1 MIAKNGDYG
10 RFVKLKY
17 FGLLWQVF
25 ILGRFKDGVLFDLF
39 SAAISSAEAASSTAP
54 AGGSSLI
61 RPEARASL
69 SSLASIRLHEGS
81 AATNNKTDRENQKQR
96 ISRATCR
103 LTQKQHSAS
112 AVKAAGRTLA
122 AGRKRPSATAACL
135 IRRAAL
141 LHRQLSPRMV
151 AISIRNL
158 SKRFGGHT
166 VLDRVNLEIGQ
177 GEMFFL
183 LGPSGCGKTTLL
195 RHVAG
200 LVLQDS
206 GELFFDGQD
215 VSSLPPHR
223 RHTALMFQ
231 SYALWPHLNVAQNIA
246 FGLEEQGVARAEIR
260 KRVAAALERI
270 QMGAYAERS
279 IAQLSGGQQ
288 QRVALARALIVEPR
302 CLLLDEP
309 LSNLDTRLRQEL
321 RQEIRSLCKQSG
333 VTAIYVTHDQD
344 EALSMA
350 DRLAVMDQG
359 CIIQT
364 G

>member
-1 MIAKNGDYG
+1 
-10 RFVKLKY
+10 
-17 FGLLWQVF
+17 
-25 ILGRFKDGVLFDLF
+25 
-39 SAAISSAEAASSTAP
+39 
-54 AGGSSLI
+54 
-61 RPEARASL
+61 
-69 SSLASIRLHEGS
+69 
-81 AATNNKTDRENQKQR
+81 
-96 ISRATCR
+96 
-103 LTQKQHSAS
+103 
-112 AVKAAGRTLA
+112 
-122 AGRKRPSATAACL
+122 
-135 IRRAAL
+135 
-141 LHRQLSPRMV
+141 MV

-200 LVLQDS
+200 LVQQDS

-246 FGLEEQGVARAEIR
+246 FGLEEQGMARVEIR

-364 G
+364 GPPQEIYNRPATAMVAAFLGDANFLPGTVRECTGNRCLIQTCLGPLESTVPTGIVRPAVGTHVELCLRPEALFFDPAPEVPNQFTAKLEAPVFLGAAAQYRLNVDGVTPLHLRESHPRQLRPAGTQAGVRIGIDPEDVVILPGRLSGLA